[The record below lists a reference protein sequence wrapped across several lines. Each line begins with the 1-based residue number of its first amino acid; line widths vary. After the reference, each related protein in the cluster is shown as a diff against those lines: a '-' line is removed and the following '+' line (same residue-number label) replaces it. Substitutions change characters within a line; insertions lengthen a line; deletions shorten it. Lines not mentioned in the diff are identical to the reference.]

1 MDRKEKGRVQAAS
14 TNSSRACNYS
24 LYDGVAQFRNAMLEA
39 GLQPPEYI
47 EPGRLYRFPGVGKR
61 SSNTAGWCQLFDDGL
76 GGCFGDWS
84 TGLSE
89 TWQGHRPRRDKPLS
103 RSEYAASLRQIAKA
117 KAVRED
123 AQRRQWAEARH
134 TAGEIWKGCSSVE
147 RHPYLDTKGVHPY
160 GIRLTIQPL
169 EIPFSWRDKPQF
181 IPPNSLVIPLT
192 DTDGVIHSLQFI
204 DERGNK
210 RFLAGGAIQGHFF
223 PLGDLSHAE
232 TILIAEGFA
241 TAATLDTVTDH
252 TAVAAFN
259 TGNLKAVALNL
270 KAAYPQADF
279 IVCADN
285 DRFTDGNP
293 GVTKAREAAVAIGA
307 RLAIPEFPEGAEGTD
322 YNDLARL
329 MEVDHG

>member
-1 MDRKEKGRVQAAS
+1 MDRKEKGRVQAAH
-14 TNSSRACNYS
+14 
-24 LYDGVAQFRNAMLEA
+24 QFGNVCHTTTAEFRDAMLEA
-39 GLQPPEYI
+39 GLQPPEHI
-47 EPGRLYRFPGVGKR
+47 EPGVLHRFPGVGKGPGNR
-61 SSNTAGWCQLFDDGL
+61 AGWCQLFDDGL
-76 GGCFGDWS
+76 GGCFGDWA

-89 TWQGHRPRRDKPLS
+89 TWQARRDKPLS
-103 RSEYAASLRQIAKA
+103 RSECAAYRRQIAKA
-117 KAVRED
+117 KAAREE

-134 TAGEIWKGCSSVE
+134 TAGEIWKGCSGIE

-181 IPPNSLVIPLT
+181 IPANSLVIPLT

-204 DERGNK
+204 DEQGNK

-241 TAATLDTVTDH
+241 TAATLDMVTDH

-259 TGNLKAVALNL
+259 AGNLKPVAVNL
-270 KAAYPQADF
+270 KAAYPRAEF
-279 IVCADN
+279 IICADN

-293 GVTKAREAAVAIGA
+293 GIAKAEEAAVAIGA
-307 RLAIPEFPEGAEGTD
+307 KLAVPEFPEGAEGTD
-322 YNDLARL
+322 FNDLARL